1 MQDLLADPAVQ
12 AAVAPLVSSLV
23 VALILR
29 RAGNLWQ
36 GLAVVAGVLVAVL
49 LITGLNFQP
58 LTSTRKIILCSLV
71 LPFAAVPLYLMKC
84 PAIYRRLFLSVAMAC
99 AAVWVVWPVLG
110 RQEGLELWLTGGRV
124 ALFAAAIGG
133 LNWLDKVDVPR
144 QGGVMLALALGVGAS
159 VLIAA
164 SALYGQL
171 AFAVSAAVGG
181 LLLVVLLEPSIKIL
195 GSDKMRSGLGGLSL
209 FAVAI
214 PLGLIGGAA
223 TVYAQLPGAALIF
236 LALIPAVAAI
246 PVFRQFNP
254 WISTTLMTLSGLVLA
269 APALWLAWGSVETMS
284 Y

>member
-58 LTSTRKIILCSLV
+58 LTSTRKIILCSLI

-195 GSDKMRSGLGGLSL
+195 GSNKMRSGLGDLSL

-223 TVYAQLPGAALIF
+223 TVYAQLPGAALVF
-236 LALIPAVAAI
+236 LALIPVVAVI
-246 PVFRQFNP
+246 PVFRQLNP

-269 APALWLAWGSVETMS
+269 APALWLAWSAVETMS